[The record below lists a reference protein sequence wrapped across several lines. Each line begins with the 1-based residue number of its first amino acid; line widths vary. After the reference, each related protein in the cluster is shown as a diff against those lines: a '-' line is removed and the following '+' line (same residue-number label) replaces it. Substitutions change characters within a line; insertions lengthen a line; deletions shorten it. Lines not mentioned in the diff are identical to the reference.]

1 MTSFSELGSL
11 WTGPL
16 SDPHRYRVDLHPD
29 GLRAVG
35 NGGEGLVYRASTVSE
50 GRSVD
55 VALKMLTTL
64 TPDDY
69 PRLAERAAALG
80 NVIHPN
86 VMRHLE
92 VFIGCPLVA
101 EDRTPEDEF
110 ELVYSAAAWVPGSPL
125 EEGTSEAG
133 PGVGLQ
139 WVGQI
144 AEATDYLHRFR
155 GPGAPD
161 GFVHRDIKPS
171 NVRVTPD
178 SRAVLIDFG
187 VARPHSTGDLTE
199 GVGTYLWRAPEIVGG
214 PGTPGKASDVWGVG
228 ALAFWAIVGEPPRL
242 EGAELAAAKMRE
254 AAGGWDFRD
263 PAALAAHPLPPA
275 SWPPTHRP
283 RRLVTGIAGDH
294 LRPSSEALLLARF
307 GASRRARRTRSRRRR
322 GRSCRRLVG
331 CPHGA
336 RHGAFHRHPS
346 TTRCLVVAW
355 RERNHSD
362 HVTGLHI
369 EAQHTPDDDRVDE
382 DLEHH
387 VDRGR
392 RFVVRRRGDP
402 ASSGIFRHHC
412 SSAGASGDCHSGHE
426 PAGYIA
432 DRPEC
437 DLTSDQPDVPTDN
450 SCINLV
456 GDPGRRGAHLDELRQ
471 CRWKPRCDDPGVH
484 GRSDP
489 VSGPRVSSR
498 GWQHLVVPD

>member
-263 PAALAAHPLPPA
+263 PAALAAHVAALLETHPDRRPTDLAAWSRELRAITSGHRRRRSSWHASARVAGLAALGAAVVVGGLVVGSSVAPWGKARRVPSPPFHNTVSRCRVAGAEPL
-275 SWPPTHRP
+275 RP
-283 RRLVTGIAGDH
+283 RHRSPH
-294 LRPSSEALLLARF
+294 RSS
-307 GASRRARRTRSRRRR
+307 THSRRR
-322 GRSCRRLVG
+322 
-331 CPHGA
+331 
-336 RHGAFHRHPS
+336 
-346 TTRCLVVAW
+346 
-355 RERNHSD
+355 
-362 HVTGLHI
+362 
-369 EAQHTPDDDRVDE
+369 
-382 DLEHH
+382 
-387 VDRGR
+387 
-392 RFVVRRRGDP
+392 
-402 ASSGIFRHHC
+402 
-412 SSAGASGDCHSGHE
+412 
-426 PAGYIA
+426 
-432 DRPEC
+432 
-437 DLTSDQPDVPTDN
+437 
-450 SCINLV
+450 
-456 GDPGRRGAHLDELRQ
+456 PGRRRPRTPRRPRQAVRRPAAGGPSFLWHLPAPLLLS
-471 CRWKPRCDDPGVH
+471 RCI
-484 GRSDP
+484 R
-489 VSGPRVSSR
+489 
-498 GWQHLVVPD
+498 